1 MGIEI
6 NSLRQNM
13 EKIDGQLTDYKTV
26 HNELENK
33 YRANIV
39 KYKKLENNYNEIQT
53 KLNDK
58 NMDLQRLLEQNKSI
72 EREFELFQNESS
84 FQIKSLNDTICK
96 LQNEMNENQKS
107 FDLNKK
113 EM

>member
-1 MGIEI
+1 MGNERLRKQIEI
-6 NSLRQNM
+6 DSLRQKM

-39 KYKKLENNYNEIQT
+39 KYKKLENDYNEIRT

-72 EREFELFQNESS
+72 EHEFESFQNESS
-84 FQIKSLNDTICK
+84 LQMKSMNDTMHK
-96 LQNEMNENQKS
+96 LQNAMNENQK
-107 FDLNKK
+107 
-113 EM
+113 